1 MMKEEIKKQKGEYR
15 EKTENVEIILKE
27 KGFIPENYIEKE
39 ERLNIYK
46 RFAILETFEELDE
59 LVNEIKDRFGKIP
72 SEMKKF
78 ILNIKFKIF
87 AETNGIQIIEEKRE
101 VYRLSFIENVSEN
114 IISDLEQ
121 ELEMKEVIQ
130 MPIFE
135 DGNKIKG
142 KEVTVQET
150 FIIKE
155 VGKKELLEYL
165 NK

>member
-1 MMKEEIKKQKGEYR
+1 
-15 EKTENVEIILKE
+15 
-27 KGFIPENYIEKE
+27 
-39 ERLNIYK
+39 
-46 RFAILETFEELDE
+46 
-59 LVNEIKDRFGKIP
+59 
-72 SEMKKF
+72 
-78 ILNIKFKIF
+78 
-87 AETNGIQIIEEKRE
+87 
-101 VYRLSFIENVSEN
+101 
-114 IISDLEQ
+114 
-121 ELEMKEVIQ
+121 MKEVIQ

>member
-1 MMKEEIKKQKGEYR
+1 M
-15 EKTENVEIILKE
+15 EIILKE

-87 AETNGIQIIEEKRE
+87 AETNGIQIIEEKIDS
-101 VYRLSFIENVSEN
+101 YRLSFVEDTSEN

-121 ELEMKEVIQ
+121 EFEMKEVIQ
-130 MPIFE
+130 IPIFE
-135 DGNKIKG
+135 DSNKIKG
-142 KEVTVQET
+142 KEVTAQEM

-155 VGKKELLEYL
+155 VDKKELLKYL